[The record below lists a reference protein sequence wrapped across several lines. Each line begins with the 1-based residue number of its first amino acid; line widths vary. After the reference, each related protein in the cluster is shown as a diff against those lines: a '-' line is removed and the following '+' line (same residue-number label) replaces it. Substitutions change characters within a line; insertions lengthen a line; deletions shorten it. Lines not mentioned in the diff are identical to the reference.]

1 MKIQGSRG
9 ENMSAS
15 RPSVPRRSSSRLVSS
30 QTAGWE
36 RISIRV
42 SCPGTTAGAL
52 IRPIKRGWDGGFI
65 GAFVPGGR
73 LLFFGIVAPESPEGS
88 PRGHCRHGSR
98 SQGIFGSSVFKR
110 FNTDTLLEIMTPRKT
125 NFVAVCDTTRPA
137 GRLQVQAN
145 PNSERASC
153 YRLEYAEMTRLRWF
167 EHCMLSWS
175 GVF

>member
-1 MKIQGSRG
+1 MKSQGSRG

-15 RPSVPRRSSSRLVSS
+15 RASVPRPSSSRLVSS

-42 SCPGTTAGAL
+42 SCPGTMAGAL

-65 GAFVPGGR
+65 EAH
-73 LLFFGIVAPESPEGS
+73 LFRAAACSFFESGPRIPRAAREVNAGTVLS
-88 PRGHCRHGSR
+88 PRE
-98 SQGIFGSSVFKR
+98 IFGSSVFKR
-110 FNTDTLLEIMTPRKT
+110 FNTDTLLEIATPRKT
-125 NFVAVCDTTRPA
+125 NFVAVCDATRPA
-137 GRLQVQAN
+137 GRLPVEAN